1 MGAAQ
6 NNKRDKN
13 KASAARAVAAARGAR
28 NDRRNIIIGTAAV
41 VVVAIAVIVGVV
53 LNSRQTAP
61 LPAPG
66 ADAIGITKAATE
78 YTATVG
84 DDGTVIAGQDSAKST
99 IDVYEDFTCPYCG
112 DLEKQSAA
120 QIAKAVADGKL
131 RVRYHLLNILDGST
145 IPPGYSLLA
154 ANAAIAAAK
163 QGKFADFHASL
174 YAQQPKE
181 GGVGY
186 TKEQLLSLGKRLG
199 ITAAQFTTDVNNGA
213 YNKLVTQ
220 QVATASA
227 PPVKLQGTPTVLNGT
242 TDLMALQDPQWLD
255 KLLNT

>member
-13 KASAARAVAAARGAR
+13 KANAARAVAAARGAR

-53 LNSRQTAP
+53 LNTRQSAP
-61 LPAPG
+61 PANG
-66 ADAIGITKAATE
+66 ADAIGVTRAASA

-84 DDGTVIAGQDSAKST
+84 DDGTVIAGPDSAKAT

-131 RVRYHLLNILDGST
+131 RVRYHLLDILDNNT
-145 IPPGYSLLA
+145 NPPGYSLLA

-181 GGVGY
+181 GGAGY
-186 TKEQLLSLGKRLG
+186 TNEQLISLGKRLG

-213 YNKLVTQ
+213 YNNLVKQ
-220 QVATASA
+220 QVTTASA
-227 PPVKLQGTPTVLNGT
+227 PPVNLQGTPTVLNGS
-242 TDLMALQDPQWLD
+242 TDLKALQDPQWLD